1 MKKIVITVM
10 LGAFV
15 LFGFSSIASAQ
26 CGTQGAFALALAQ
39 TLNIDV
45 TTQEAARSELGKIGV
60 QPDGGWSPT
69 SCMNAEM
76 VRQIQ
81 TALDNAV
88 AAGDLTA
95 DQLDDALSIALASI
109 GEGDLISAAGGGWDR
124 PLYQGSPL
132 GGIPDVWGYRI
143 PKEWEHREGSEWK
156 PGGSEFTKR

>member
-1 MKKIVITVM
+1 MKK
-10 LGAFV
+10 FV
-15 LFGFSSIASAQ
+15 VTMAVVLIFGPASIASAQ

-39 TLNIDV
+39 TLNFDV
-45 TTQEAARSELGKIGV
+45 TTEEAARTELGRINV
-60 QPDGGWSPT
+60 QPDTGWSPT

-109 GEGDLISAAGGGWDR
+109 GEGDLISAAGGGWER
-124 PLYQGSPL
+124 PFYEGSPL
-132 GGIPDVWGYRI
+132 GGIPNEREY
-143 PKEWEHREGSEWK
+143 REGSEWK
-156 PGGSEFTKR
+156 PGGNEFTKR

>member
-15 LFGFSSIASAQ
+15 LFGSASIASAQ

-45 TTQEAARSELGKIGV
+45 TTQEAARTALGKIGV
-60 QPDGGWSPT
+60 QPDTGWSPT

-109 GEGDLISAAGGGWDR
+109 GAGDLISAAGGGWER
-124 PLYQGSPL
+124 PFYEGSPL
-132 GGIPDVWGYRI
+132 GGLPNEREV
-143 PKEWEHREGSEWK
+143 REGSEWK